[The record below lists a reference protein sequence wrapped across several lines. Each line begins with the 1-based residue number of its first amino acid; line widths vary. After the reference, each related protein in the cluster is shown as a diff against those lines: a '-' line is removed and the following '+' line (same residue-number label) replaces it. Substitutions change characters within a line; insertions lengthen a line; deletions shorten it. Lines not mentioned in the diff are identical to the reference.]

1 MPEVMQPGYDP
12 LTEELIRRGLRSN
25 FGTLRAEPIDPAI
38 LREGLEKGII
48 QQPDI
53 PAGGYPSAP
62 QAAPAPQPQPQPQ
75 PQLQQQT
82 AGPPPTGG
90 EGWGWKEIL
99 AGGGSLAALALL
111 RRMGAKD
118 VPTPTPPVRGAH
130 ATAPSA
136 KAASKKFSHPSQHA
150 SGGGTKK
157 PATPAGKN
165 GAKSPANPKGK
176 STASR
181 TPPNAAGL
189 RETFPVTRSLGQV
202 VPAEARAAD
211 DVLDLNTEL
220 VEPGSVVD
228 ALAAR
233 ARNITPG
240 APSPLG
246 PPTLTRTDIPTPPLG
261 EVQQPLIGARGMPEM
276 EVPRPAL
283 KQFPPAQDV
292 MVQTPPMDTAT
303 DLGTQELIR
312 AIMSSEGL
320 MRSRAKSGRTTA
332 RRGKTGGSTESYKKQ
347 SDPEAAAFNQVTAA
361 IREAKN
367 PTPKDHKPDYFW
379 RKEEPKRDKR
389 KSRKP
394 KRVSKAEQKKRDA
407 VAEALANRKK
417 PKPKVATAR
426 KGTRTPRSKIGTGR
440 IMKEHF

>member
-25 FGTLRAEPIDPAI
+25 FGTLRAEPIDPAV

-62 QAAPAPQPQPQPQ
+62 VAAPEVQQQQQPQT
-75 PQLQQQT
+75 QLQQTQT
-82 AGPPPTGG
+82 AAPPTGDG
-90 EGWGWKEIL
+90 EGWGWKEML
-99 AGGGSLAALALL
+99 AGGGTLAALALL
-111 RRMGAKD
+111 RRLGVKD

-136 KAASKKFSHPSQHA
+136 KAAKKFSHPSQHA
-150 SGGGTKK
+150 SGGGTKAPK
-157 PATPAGKN
+157 AAGGKN
-165 GAKSPANPKGK
+165 APKSPANPKGK
-176 STASR
+176 STASA
-181 TPPNAAGL
+181 PPNAKGV
-189 RETFPVTRSLGQV
+189 RETFPVTRSLGAV
-202 VPAEARAAD
+202 VPSEARAAD

-220 VEPGSVVD
+220 VQPGSVVE
-228 ALAAR
+228 ALANR
-233 ARNITPG
+233 ARNVTPG
-240 APSPLG
+240 PTVN
-246 PPTLTRTDIPTPPLG
+246 PTLTRTDIPTPPLG

-276 EVPRPAL
+276 EAPRPAL
-283 KQFPPAQDV
+283 KEFPQAQDIT
-292 MVQTPPMDTAT
+292 VQTPPMDPMN

-312 AIMSSEGL
+312 AIMSTEGL
-320 MRSRAKSGRTTA
+320 MRSRAKSARTTA
-332 RRGKTGGSTESYKKQ
+332 RKGRVGGSTNAYIKQ
-347 SDPEAAAFNQVTAA
+347 SDPEAAAANQVTTA

-394 KRVSKAEQKKRDA
+394 KKVSKAEQKRRDA

-426 KGTRTPRSKIGTGR
+426 KGTRTPRSKVGTGR